1 MTDIAVRTVGL
12 GKMYRIGG
20 HREAYRTLRDT
31 LMQAAMRPIERLRH
45 PGAATH
51 ASEVLWALR
60 DVDFEVKQGEAVG
73 IIGRNGAGKSTLL
86 KVLSHIT
93 EPTEGRV
100 EITGRVGSLLEV
112 GTGFHGELTG
122 RENIFLNGA
131 ILGMT
136 RQEIKRRFDEIV
148 EFSEIGRFLDTP
160 VKRYSSGM
168 YVRLAFAVAAHL
180 DPEILI
186 VDEVLA
192 VGDAAFQRK
201 CLGKMEDVAGH
212 GRTVL
217 FVSHNMQAVRSLCTN
232 AIELQA
238 GRVVNAGEAAQ
249 IVADYLT
256 RQSASE
262 AFARWTPGEGPGNH
276 IARLLGLEVIDEA
289 GEVANVVFS
298 DQAFRVRIAFEL
310 SRTDLPVGVG
320 FDLTTSEGTVV
331 LQSYQTHADQDRRP
345 QLHEGRNTIECMLPP
360 GLLNDGQYMVVP
372 GLVIHGNRW
381 ILRGGPAISFEA
393 HRVLGESPY
402 SRAKVPGVVA
412 PVLAWRNAE
421 TDESDPSGH

>member
-1 MTDIAVRTVGL
+1 MSDIAVRTVRL

-31 LMQAAMRPIERLRH
+31 LMQAAKRPIERLRH

-136 RQEIKRRFDEIV
+136 RQEIKRRFEEIV

-168 YVRLAFAVAAHL
+168 YVRLAFAVAAPL
-180 DPEILI
+180 APEILI

-238 GRVVNAGEAAQ
+238 GRVVNAGEAGQ

-262 AFARWTPGEGPGNH
+262 AFARWAPGEGPGNH
-276 IARLLGLEVIDEA
+276 IVRLLGLEVVDEA
-289 GEVANVVFS
+289 GDVANVVFN

-310 SRTDLPVGVG
+310 SRPDLPVGIG
-320 FDLTTSEGTVV
+320 FDLTTGDGTVV
-331 LQSYQTHADQDRRP
+331 LQTYQTHADQDRRP